1 MTNLIFLVP
10 SYDVSTHRWFPE
22 AGHPQLC
29 WELWA
34 GHWGRR
40 SLGEEPWTSGLHP
53 CSGVSAISAETQP
66 QKSVGSKWLLLHGH
80 RSALQQLGYLG
91 HHRGSLGTS
100 PGTGNGTTP
109 PARAVIPVR
118 IEQSFGLADA
128 FTTAVRPLAPAT
140 AKRVGNLL
148 VNPKFLLTAKAKAQ
162 LCVCRESSAPQSWD
176 VTHGL
181 WEQCW
186 WLRTASVQL
195 HCSLQTGQAASS
207 AQTSSSRQL
216 CLEKQTLNFQSI
228 SSAAAREDW
237 LP

>member
-1 MTNLIFLVP
+1 MGAE
-10 SYDVSTHRWFPE
+10 S
-22 AGHPQLC
+22 C
-29 WELWA
+29 C
-34 GHWGRR
+34 
-40 SLGEEPWTSGLHP
+40 WTSGLHP
-53 CSGVSAISAETQP
+53 RSGVSAISAETQP

-80 RSALQQLGYLG
+80 GSALQQLGCLG
-91 HHRGSLGTS
+91 HHQEPPRTS

-109 PARAVIPVR
+109 LTRAVIPVR
-118 IEQSFGLADA
+118 TEQSFGLANA
-128 FTTAVRPLAPAT
+128 STTAVWPLAPAT
-140 AKRVGNLL
+140 AKCVGNLL

-162 LCVCRESSAPQSWD
+162 FCVCRESSAPRSWG
-176 VTHGL
+176 VTDSL

-186 WLRTASVQL
+186 WGRWLRTASVRL
-195 HCSLQTGQAASS
+195 RCSLQTGQDASS